1 MHNRAVIALGNPL
14 RGDDGIGQR
23 ILDVLREREL
33 PPDVV
38 LLDGGTGGLKLLHLL
53 AGLDEVV
60 IVDAV
65 RFGGAPGDHV
75 FFTPDQVTSRSAP
88 GSMHDPALFEVLR
101 LSGQLD
107 ERPNQVRIMGIQ
119 PACTD
124 MGEGLSAAVGRR
136 VDDMVDALLQKLW
149 ER

>member
-23 ILDVLREREL
+23 ILDELREREL
-33 PPDVV
+33 PSDVV
-38 LLDGGTGGLKLLHLL
+38 LLDGGTGGFKLLHLL
-53 AGLDEVV
+53 ARVDDVV

-65 RFGGAPGDHV
+65 RHGGAPGDHV
-75 FFTPDQVTSRSAP
+75 FFTPDQVTSRSLP
-88 GSMHDPALFEVLR
+88 GGMHDPALFEVLR

-107 ERPNQVRIMGIQ
+107 ERPARVCIMGIE

-124 MGEGLSAAVGRR
+124 MGEGLSPAVERQVG
-136 VDDMVDALLQKLW
+136 DMVDALLQKLW
-149 ER
+149 KW